1 MDANLGYR
9 RAMTVASRLR
19 TQPTAADAIVA
30 ALLAVIAFVSVN
42 ASLQLAGK
50 DLPGRVEPGD
60 PRMIAALLII
70 TLPLAFRRRF
80 PLTVAAVVIGGFL
93 IGRLTLPTEFEEP
106 FVSVWAVYLALYS
119 AARYSPRGRSAM
131 AGVAVLFLVVIGE
144 IVREILFAGD
154 LPSGTPLA
162 RWFLF
167 FYNVAVLFLPVILGF
182 AVRSSDDRQRQ
193 LAAQAVELE
202 REREENARRAVL
214 EERVRIARELHDVVA
229 HHVSVMGIQAG
240 AARRILDTRP
250 EKVEEVL
257 GMIESSS
264 REAVVELHRL
274 LGFLRRVDQADGISP
289 QPDLAQLEDLIATAT
304 RAGLSVKLTTAGEPR
319 PLLPSVELSAYR
331 VIQEAVT

>member
-19 TQPTAADAIVA
+19 THPMAVDAIVA
-30 ALLAVIAFVSVN
+30 ALLAVIAFVSVH

-93 IGRLTLPTEFEEP
+93 VGRLTLPTEFEEP

-119 AARYSPRGRSAM
+119 AARYSQRGRWVM
-131 AGVAVLFLVVIGE
+131 AGVAVLFLVVIGG

-162 RWFLF
+162 RWILF

-182 AVRSSDDRQRQ
+182 AVRSSHDRQRQ

-240 AARRILDTRP
+240 AARRVMAKQP
-250 EKVEEVL
+250 EKAEEVL
-257 GMIESSS
+257 SSIEASS
-264 REAVVELHRL
+264 RQAVVELHRL
-274 LGFLRRVDQADGISP
+274 LGFLRRPDQPDELAP
-289 QPDLAQLEDLIATAT
+289 QPDLAQPPDLGAQ
-304 RAGLSVKLTTAGEPR
+304 AGPAGPGVEVSVGGEPR
-319 PLLPSVELSAYR
+319 PLPRPA
-331 VIQEAVT
+331 